1 MLAEAAAVLRMA
13 GIDEPRRRARWLLA
27 GLLELSPSEL
37 VSHPEREIEAVE
49 GLRLRRSL
57 ARMVRGEPLSRILG
71 WREFWG
77 LDFALSPDTLDPR
90 PESETM
96 VEAVLARIGE
106 RAAPLTILD
115 LGTGTGCL
123 LLALLSE
130 FPAASG
136 IGIDLSAG
144 AAATARRNAEALGL
158 GHRARFAVGSWG
170 SALSARFDV
179 IVANPP
185 YIARAALAGLAP
197 EVVRYDP
204 RLALD
209 GGDDGLAAYRQIAAE
224 MPERLAGDGV
234 FAARGRV
241 WAGHRC
247 GRNFRGRGS
256 LYRWDRARSR
266 WDRTLR
272 CGAHGR
278 ERLGGRVLA
287 RSKKSWNVP
296 WSRLGWALESSKPA
310 RGRAGN
316 ICQTAFARIVQGAGT
331 LRSDKVRQCP
341 PRSDRCHETRPKQ
354 AIARPQ

>member
-1 MLAEAAAVLRMA
+1 MLAEAAAVLRM
-13 GIDEPRRRARWLLA
+13 GGTDEPRRRARWLLA

-77 LDFALSPDTLDPR
+77 LRFALSADTLDPR
-90 PESETM
+90 PESETI

-115 LGTGTGCL
+115 LGTGSGCL

-144 AAATARRNAEALGL
+144 AAATARRNAEALGF
-158 GHRARFAVGSWG
+158 GPCARFAVGSWG
-170 SALSARFDV
+170 SALSVRFDI

-224 MPERLAGDGV
+224 MPERLAGDGILAV
-234 FAARGRV
+234 EVGFGQATAAAEIFAAAGLLIDGIERDLAGVERCVVARMGESGWAVASLRGQKNLGMCRGRV
-241 WAGHRC
+241 
-247 GRNFRGRGS
+247 
-256 LYRWDRARSR
+256 
-266 WDRTLR
+266 
-272 CGAHGR
+272 
-278 ERLGGRVLA
+278 
-287 RSKKSWNVP
+287 
-296 WSRLGWALESSKPA
+296 
-310 RGRAGN
+310 
-316 ICQTAFARIVQGAGT
+316 
-331 LRSDKVRQCP
+331 
-341 PRSDRCHETRPKQ
+341 
-354 AIARPQ
+354 